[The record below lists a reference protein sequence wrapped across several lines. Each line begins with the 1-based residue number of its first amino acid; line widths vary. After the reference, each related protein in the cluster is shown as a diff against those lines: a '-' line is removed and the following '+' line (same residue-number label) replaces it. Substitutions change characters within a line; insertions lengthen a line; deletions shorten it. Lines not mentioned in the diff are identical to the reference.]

1 MVTGLK
7 GWKPLAAVSNVG
19 TDAPLLIKH
28 AFTATSYNVY
38 LTDLCYIWS
47 ESLDRRQ
54 IIRRALDA
62 ETSIDPSE
70 GTDQLNLLLQ
80 KIKGA
85 LAGQHESKL
94 VLSWSGKDEDLFL
107 DLSASLPAPLRSLE
121 WRLCLAPAPPA
132 QLTTE
137 LLLPC
142 LYQQVLVI
150 SETRS
155 LLESLKEKDHV
166 ISRLIDKLQSTG
178 IELSAVFPGAAGLR
192 STKNANSREV
202 AARTIKGLG
211 EFDEWKWRKDFRT
224 SFSPPARTSE
234 LVENVFSGNTSESS
248 EINIE
253 QEVSMW
259 WKRLN
264 SGITSN
270 NQTPMILSSRAKPTS
285 SPTSSKN
292 SDDNAGFQVNYSVL
306 VRCYN
311 RADNIAPNYSRSC
324 EG

>member
-1 MVTGLK
+1 MGSE

-38 LTDLCYIWS
+38 LTDLSYIWS

-80 KIKGA
+80 KINGA
-85 LAGQHESKL
+85 LAGQYDSKL
-94 VLSWSGKDEDLFL
+94 ILSWSGKDEDLFL
-107 DLSASLPAPLRSLE
+107 EISASLPAPLRSLE
-121 WRLCLAPAPPA
+121 WRLCLVPAAPAM
-132 QLTTE
+132 LTTE

-142 LYQQVLVI
+142 LYQQVLII

-166 ISRLIDKLQSTG
+166 ISRLVDKLQSTG
-178 IELSAVFPGAAGLR
+178 IELSSVFPGAAGLR

-211 EFDEWKWRKDFRT
+211 EFDESKWRKDLRT

-234 LVENVFSGNTSESS
+234 LVANIFSSNISEPF
-248 EINIE
+248 EINTE

-259 WKRLN
+259 WKRLKN
-264 SGITSN
+264 GKTSSS
-270 NQTPMILSSRAKPTS
+270 QTPMILSFRANSTS
-285 SPTSSKN
+285 SPTSSRN
-292 SDDNAGFQVNYSVL
+292 SDDNAGFQVS
-306 VRCYN
+306 
-311 RADNIAPNYSRSC
+311 
-324 EG
+324 